1 MNDADMAG
9 LEASYDFMEEANF
22 RALMPVVGR
31 RHAPFFARLS
41 AGQLQQRCG
50 TAENF
55 YAGGVIDYFGGSFHP
70 RKLLNGLARALQ
82 KKGVQFF
89 QHAEAQALD
98 FPDHRVTVFCENGAA
113 IQADRVFMA
122 NAYARH
128 INGDALERAI
138 FLYDYVVVVE
148 LPEKSN
154 VLASTTVLSD
164 VRDPCFYARRHG
176 RRLYMGYAETAE
188 ASPEITRNVARQTLE
203 EAQRIFPGLRVLGE
217 HDIKSAWSGRVFYTS
232 DDYPFVERRHNG
244 KVTTFAAPSDHGNS
258 LAVKVGQLVGDLVA
272 HSLLKPASEE
282 DVRSRYRTRRQLK
295 LFEGFPKGLRLR
307 PGMRYQEAAADESEP
322 PRDDGADI

>member
-1 MNDADMAG
+1 MTAGQAQFRAQRRVRAFLRRTIEGCRRLSELDHDYNLRASVRHGATIAALNDADMAS
-9 LEASYDFMEEANF
+9 LEASYDFMEQSNF

-31 RHAPFFARLS
+31 RHAPFFKRLS
-41 AGQLQQRCG
+41 ARELQKRCG
-50 TAENF
+50 TAEDF

-70 RKLLNGLARALQ
+70 RKLLNGLARSLQ
-82 KKGVQFF
+82 KKGVRFF
-89 QHAEAQALD
+89 QHTEAQALD

-164 VRDPCFYARRHG
+164 HARPMLLCAPPWPAPLHGVRRKR
-176 RRLYMGYAETAE
+176 
-188 ASPEITRNVARQTLE
+188 
-203 EAQRIFPGLRVLGE
+203 
-217 HDIKSAWSGRVFYTS
+217 
-232 DDYPFVERRHNG
+232 G
-244 KVTTFAAPSDHGNS
+244 K
-258 LAVKVGQLVGDLVA
+258 LA
-272 HSLLKPASEE
+272 
-282 DVRSRYRTRRQLK
+282 
-295 LFEGFPKGLRLR
+295 
-307 PGMRYQEAAADESEP
+307 
-322 PRDDGADI
+322 